1 MKYPRVVSSSFL
13 PRSCSQ
19 HLGSLMV
26 AESSAFSVLHSIW
39 HGHLIPLFS
48 VFFSMVSPFTTVL
61 QHRHLLS
68 YILQRKIPQTLAG
81 IGEGLLP
88 RGLELEERW
97 RDLTPHC
104 GTYLSN
110 LFHLSPLG
118 IQRYLGLPISVPL
131 RTLPCRSSWLS
142 IFNTAS

>member
-1 MKYPRVVSSSFL
+1 MSSSFL

-142 IFNTAS
+142 IFTTAS